1 MISNENVRKILDKEY
16 WDSLVKLRDD
26 MLNEYKKEIE
36 NGEDRIPQH
45 DTQATHGVLGKD
57 T

>member
-1 MISNENVRKILDKEY
+1 MDVLDILDKEY

-36 NGEDRIPQH
+36 NAEERVPQH
-45 DTQATHGVLGKD
+45 ESQGTHGVLGED

>member
-1 MISNENVRKILDKEY
+1 MNVLEILNKEY

-36 NGEDRIPQH
+36 NAEERVPQH
-45 DTQATHGVLGKD
+45 ESQGTHGVLGED

>member
-1 MISNENVRKILDKEY
+1 MDVLDILDKEY

-36 NGEDRIPQH
+36 NAENGIPQH